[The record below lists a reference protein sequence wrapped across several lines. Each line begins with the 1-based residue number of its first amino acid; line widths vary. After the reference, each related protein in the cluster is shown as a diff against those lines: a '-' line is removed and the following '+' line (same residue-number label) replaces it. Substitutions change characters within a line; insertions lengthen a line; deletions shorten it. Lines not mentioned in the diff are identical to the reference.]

1 MNELKHIPDSG
12 IEIYTN
18 PDNSVQLE
26 VKLDGDTVWL
36 TQKQIAELFEVKK
49 AAISKHI
56 SNIYTHGELEQNST
70 VSKMET
76 VQIEGGRTII
86 RMLDYYNLDMILS
99 VGYRVNSKNAIAFR
113 QWSNKVLKDYIIKG
127 YAINEKIKLQRYNEL
142 KEVVALMSRT
152 ISLQENPSKD
162 EYSGLFNVIS
172 DYVYALDT
180 LDHYDYQELTIEK
193 TTNKEPFHATYENAI
208 EVINVLKEKF
218 GGSALF
224 ANEKDES
231 FKSSIGQIY
240 QTFGGEELYP
250 SVEEKAAMLLY
261 LVTKNHSFSDG
272 NKRIAAMLFL
282 WFLSNNGVLYGKE
295 GRKRIGDNTL
305 VALTLMIAESRT
317 EEKDVMVK
325 VVVNLINQ
333 ENQ

>member
-1 MNELKHIPDSG
+1 MNELKHIPNSG

-36 TQKQIAELFEVKK
+36 TQKQIAMLFDVKTP
-49 AAISKHI
+49 AISKHLTKI
-56 SNIYTHGELEQNST
+56 FSEGELVEQEV
-70 VSKMET
+70 VSKMEIT
-76 VQIEGGRTII
+76 TKHGAIAGKTQHIETNFYS
-86 RMLDYYNLDMILS
+86 LDAILS
-99 VGYRVNSKNAIAFR
+99 VGYRVNSKNATNFR
-113 QWSNKVLKDYIIKG
+113 RWANTILKQYIIKG

-152 ISLQENPSKD
+152 IAMQENPSKD

-180 LDHYDYQELTIEK
+180 LDHYDYQELSIEK
-193 TTNKEPFHATYENAI
+193 TTDEESFHATYENAMEAI
-208 EVINVLKEKF
+208 GVLKEKF

-240 QTFGGEELYP
+240 QT
-250 SVEEKAAMLLY
+250 V
-261 LVTKNHSFSDG
+261 
-272 NKRIAAMLFL
+272 
-282 WFLSNNGVLYGKE
+282 LS
-295 GRKRIGDNTL
+295 
-305 VALTLMIAESRT
+305 
-317 EEKDVMVK
+317 
-325 VVVNLINQ
+325 
-333 ENQ
+333 

>member
-1 MNELKHIPDSG
+1 MNELNYIPNSE

-18 PDNSVQLE
+18 PDNSIQLE
-26 VKLDGDTVWL
+26 VKLDKETVWL
-36 TQKQIAELFEVKK
+36 TQQQMANLFVTDRTS
-49 AAISKHI
+49 ILRHI
-56 SNIYTHGELEQNST
+56 KNIYNSEELTENST
-70 VSKMET
+70 CAKIAQVRFEGNRQVS
-76 VQIEGGRTII
+76 RTIS
-86 RMLDYYNLDMILS
+86 YYNLDMILS
-99 VGYRVNSKNAIAFR
+99 IGYRVNSKQAIAFR
-113 QWSNKVLKDYIIKG
+113 RWATKILKDYLIKD
-127 YAINEKIKLQRYNEL
+127 YAINQNIQLQHYQEL
-142 KEVVALMSRT
+142 KEVVALLSRT
-152 ISLQENPSKD
+152 LSLQEKPTQD
-162 EYSGLFNVIS
+162 EYAGLFNVIS

-180 LDHYDYQELTIEK
+180 LDSYDYQQLTIDK
-193 TTNKEPFHATYENAI
+193 TTQKEPFHATYENAMEAI
-208 EVINVLKEKF
+208 TALKEKF

-224 ANEKDES
+224 ANEKDDS

-282 WFLSNNGVLYGKE
+282 WFLSNNGVLYAADGH
-295 GRKRIGDNTL
+295 KRIGDNTL

-317 EEKDVMVK
+317 EEKDIMVK

-333 ENQ
+333 DNQ

>member
-1 MNELKHIPDSG
+1 MNELNYIPNSE

-18 PDNSVQLE
+18 PDNSIQLE
-26 VKLDGDTVWL
+26 VKLDKETVWL
-36 TQKQIAELFEVKK
+36 TQQQMANLFVTDRTS
-49 AAISKHI
+49 ILRHI
-56 SNIYTHGELEQNST
+56 KNIYNSEELTENST
-70 VSKMET
+70 CAKIAQVRFEGNRQVS
-76 VQIEGGRTII
+76 RTIS
-86 RMLDYYNLDMILS
+86 YYNLDMILS
-99 VGYRVNSKNAIAFR
+99 IGYRVNSKQAIAFR
-113 QWSNKVLKDYIIKG
+113 RWATKILKDYLIKG
-127 YAINEKIKLQRYNEL
+127 YAINQNIQLQHYQEL
-142 KEVVALMSRT
+142 KEVVALLSRT
-152 ISLQENPSKD
+152 LSLQEKPTQD
-162 EYSGLFNVIS
+162 EYAGLFNVIS

-180 LDHYDYQELTIEK
+180 LDSYDYQQLTIDK
-193 TTNKEPFHATYENAI
+193 TTQKEPFHVTYENAMEAI
-208 EVINVLKEKF
+208 KALKEKF

-282 WFLSNNGVLYGKE
+282 WFLNNNGVLYAADGH
-295 GRKRIGDNTL
+295 KRIGDNTL

-317 EEKDVMVK
+317 EEKDIMVK

-333 ENQ
+333 DNQ